1 MWRVSTYHVVVNIG
15 ALGDLGWRAAPGDRR
30 ARSGRGRAT
39 LQSLIEME
47 GGVVA
52 VRSENIG
59 VEVLL
64 LLHHDVDLVV
74 LVLLLRV
81 LRQVGEQ

>member
-15 ALGDLGWRAAPGDRR
+15 AVGDLGWRAAPGNRR

-52 VRSENIG
+52 VRS
-59 VEVLL
+59 
-64 LLHHDVDLVV
+64 
-74 LVLLLRV
+74 
-81 LRQVGEQ
+81 